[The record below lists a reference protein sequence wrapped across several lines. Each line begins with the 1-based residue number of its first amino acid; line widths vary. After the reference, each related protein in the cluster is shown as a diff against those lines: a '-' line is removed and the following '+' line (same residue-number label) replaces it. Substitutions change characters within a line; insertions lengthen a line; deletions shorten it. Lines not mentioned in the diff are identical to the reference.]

1 MKNIDMK
8 NTDIQNTESS
18 LKRVGQAQKL
28 NFLFSA
34 VVAILFAF
42 SFVFCDTALA
52 RTKTLPTTKV
62 YKRLV
67 LPVDYVDQDMAHLS
81 EAILPTAID
90 PQDSSRSVISKIVD
104 NSLSYWY
111 NHSGF
116 KETSVGRAAAN
127 VEKKM
132 RADVDLGT
140 DKNKVEHKLSF
151 KILATQAL
159 AKLEYVGWFRA
170 ALNYDARA
178 AKAEAEVFESL
189 APDKDLIVSQSVTP
203 QEQKSQLALRWNW

>member
-1 MKNIDMK
+1 MK
-8 NTDIQNTESS
+8 NTTGS
-18 LKRVGQAQKL
+18 LKSEKTRFQKL
-28 NFLFSA
+28 KFLFSSSF
-34 VVAILFAF
+34 AIIFSL
-42 SFVFCDTALA
+42 SFVFSDLAMA
-52 RTKTLPTTKV
+52 RTETLPTTKV

-67 LPVDYVDQDMAHLS
+67 LPVDYADQDMAHLY

-90 PQDSSRSVISKIVD
+90 PEDSSRSVVSKIVD

-116 KETSVGRAAAN
+116 KETTVGRAAAS

-151 KILATQAL
+151 KLLATQAL

-203 QEQKSQLALRWNW
+203 EERKSQLALRWNW